1 MAVGTSSTKR
11 CREENME
18 PKDEVGLRE
27 PATGYCLCCEA
38 RVRDVEQKSKLIGT
52 QNYLPTL
59 KRKAPNYT
67 VDIERYIHILLS
79 RAFSSS
85 CSCCRLGDKSQKPGL
100 KV

>member
-1 MAVGTSSTKR
+1 MSQLPGIACAVKL
-11 CREENME
+11 EM
-18 PKDEVGLRE
+18 L
-27 PATGYCLCCEA
+27 
-38 RVRDVEQKSKLIGT
+38 EQKSKLIGT